1 MVELGWNNSRTRVG
15 VAELSAG
22 RVAWARN
29 AEAMSRL
36 GNDSDFYFFS
46 NRWFSPT
53 LKSIPFIHR
62 LPGLSSAMFDDGR
75 RCSTMFGDVRRCSA
89 MFDDVRRCSAM
100 FDDVRRC
107 STMFGEV
114 RRGSA
119 RFGDVIR
126 CSAMFGD
133 VRRCSTMF
141 GDVRRCSAMFDDVR
155 RCSAMFGDIIRC
167 SAILSELQFTI
178 VTVGSFS
185 TAKRPRE
192 RISSS
197 GRVTSFG
204 RESMFDHRSCCARL
218 HTVSLGLGC

>member
-1 MVELGWNNSRTRVG
+1 VVELGWNNSRTRVG

-62 LPGLSSAMFDDGR
+62 LPGLSS
-75 RCSTMFGDVRRCSA
+75 
-89 MFDDVRRCSAM
+89 
-100 FDDVRRC
+100 
-107 STMFGEV
+107 TMFGEV

-141 GDVRRCSAMFDDVR
+141 GHVR
-155 RCSAMFGDIIRC
+155 RCSAMFGDVRRYYPMFSDIIRA
-167 SAILSELQFTI
+167 SIHDRDSRLLLHSEASSRANILFRSSNLLWTRI
-178 VTVGSFS
+178 HVRSSFLL
-185 TAKRPRE
+185 
-192 RISSS
+192 
-197 GRVTSFG
+197 
-204 RESMFDHRSCCARL
+204 C
-218 HTVSLGLGC
+218 